1 MANPLPVN
9 AEENCCVEEVGQM
22 VQRLVRM
29 LQLFE
34 RDQIKPYGITSSQCY
49 TLLEI
54 AKSEH
59 LSMTELSSKMNL
71 DTSTMTRVIGNL
83 VRDDLVERLRNDS
96 DRRFVTV
103 RLTTRGRDF
112 AAQLRQ
118 SIELYYCD
126 IVSAI
131 PTGQVEQVLQASNT
145 LLAAFEK
152 ANPNCC

>member
-1 MANPLPVN
+1 MPETDIATIQD
-9 AEENCCVEEVGQM
+9 NCCVEEVGQM

-34 RDQIKPYGITSSQCY
+34 RDQIKPYGISSSQCY

-54 AKSEH
+54 AKSEQ

-83 VRDDLVERLRNDS
+83 VRDDLVERLRDES

-103 RLTTRGRDF
+103 RLTPRGRTF
-112 AAQLRQ
+112 AEQLRQ

-126 IVSAI
+126 IVGAI
-131 PTGQVEQVLQASNT
+131 PTGQVDQVLYAANT